1 MTDKDLIEYR
11 KLKLE
16 PEERNEMNS
25 VKNIY
30 LIYKYL
36 SFLLFSRILFPPK

>member
-1 MTDKDLIEYR
+1 MTDKDLIKYR
-11 KLKLE
+11 TLKLE
-16 PEERNEMNS
+16 PEERNKMNS

-36 SFLLFSRILFPPK
+36 SFVLFFWDTFPP